1 MTVFLLSPVLEWLIS
16 GVQYL
21 FGYIS
26 NNNVFP
32 LPLSEEEESQL
43 LTRMEEGDE
52 QARNILIERNLR
64 LVAHI
69 VKKFDSTGEDADDLI
84 SIGTIGL
91 IKGIGTFN
99 RNRNTRLATY
109 VARCIENEIL
119 MHLRSIK
126 KNKNDLLLYE
136 PIGSDKE
143 GNEITLLD
151 ILDTGSEVVAEEV
164 EMLLEE
170 EKLKERI
177 RHLSKRERKVIELRY
192 GLLDGIIKTQREISK
207 LLGISRSYVSRIE
220 KKALRKLFMEMDAP
234 KEENKNPNSE

>member
-1 MTVFLLSPVLEWLIS
+1 MLIPIIGPALELLLAGFL
-16 GVQYL
+16 YR

-26 NNNVFP
+26 NNNIFP
-32 LPLSEEEESQL
+32 LPLTEEEESTFLARLEQ
-43 LTRMEEGDE
+43 GDE
-52 QARNILIERNLR
+52 EARNILIERNLR

-69 VKKFDSTGEDADDLI
+69 VKKFDSTGEDSDDLI

-91 IKGIGTFN
+91 IKGIGTFK

-109 VARCIENEIL
+109 AARCIENEIL

-126 KNKNDLLLYE
+126 KNKNDLLLSD

-151 ILDTGSEVVAEEV
+151 ILGTSPEVVAEQV
-164 EMLLEE
+164 ENLLEE

-177 RHLSKRERKVIELRY
+177 NLLSKRERKVIELRY
-192 GLLDGIIKTQREISK
+192 GLLDGINKTQREISK
-207 LLGISRSYVSRIE
+207 LLNISRSYVSRIE
-220 KKALRKLFMEMDAP
+220 KKALRKLFSDLIAPSDAD
-234 KEENKNPNSE
+234 KAE